1 MFEFS
6 YVNQG
11 TSAFLVYTMK
21 EDELLDTT
29 GIGMISNNKLPHI
42 LPISFTQ
49 IDDVRYLR
57 YNISSRISL
66 DNFFSGSVNRKRLLQ
81 ILKGICSAVAAG
93 AEYMLENEYFI
104 LDRRYIF
111 ANVATGEAELV
122 YLPVLRKS
130 EPLHLATFFKEIMF
144 STQFDSSED
153 CSYVARIIN
162 FLNNSENF
170 SLKDF
175 QTFLQNLDLRLSAPG
190 AVQGGA
196 PTRSPATAGG
206 ASPNAVATP
215 KKLPP
220 QQPIPVPPKPVTPI
234 NTGSFPPKPLTPPP
248 IPPVTV
254 SQDTVA
260 AKKSPKVVAKEKKE
274 WFGLFGKKG
283 KEPVP
288 PGENPA
294 SPVAFAVPGTKAA
307 PASAPPAPA
316 GGESTSKASV
326 LTPSATSA
334 DLKLYTAAESK
345 TQMPAWEQPLT
356 KRPAQFGKTS
366 VLNSPTNPTTVLSAA
381 LPQMQQ
387 NRGPFLRRSKTGERF
402 QVNKILF
409 RIGTERS
416 FVDCCIN
423 DNNAVSHSHAD
434 IINRDGR
441 YFVRDNNSTN
451 HTYLNG
457 KMIPSNQE
465 ALLENGAVLLLG
477 NEEFTFEFS

>member
-175 QTFLQNLDLRLSAPG
+175 QTFL
-190 AVQGGA
+190 
-196 PTRSPATAGG
+196 
-206 ASPNAVATP
+206 
-215 KKLPP
+215 
-220 QQPIPVPPKPVTPI
+220 
-234 NTGSFPPKPLTPPP
+234 
-248 IPPVTV
+248 
-254 SQDTVA
+254 
-260 AKKSPKVVAKEKKE
+260 
-274 WFGLFGKKG
+274 
-283 KEPVP
+283 
-288 PGENPA
+288 
-294 SPVAFAVPGTKAA
+294 
-307 PASAPPAPA
+307 
-316 GGESTSKASV
+316 
-326 LTPSATSA
+326 
-334 DLKLYTAAESK
+334 
-345 TQMPAWEQPLT
+345 
-356 KRPAQFGKTS
+356 
-366 VLNSPTNPTTVLSAA
+366 
-381 LPQMQQ
+381 
-387 NRGPFLRRSKTGERF
+387 
-402 QVNKILF
+402 
-409 RIGTERS
+409 
-416 FVDCCIN
+416 
-423 DNNAVSHSHAD
+423 
-434 IINRDGR
+434 
-441 YFVRDNNSTN
+441 
-451 HTYLNG
+451 
-457 KMIPSNQE
+457 
-465 ALLENGAVLLLG
+465 
-477 NEEFTFEFS
+477 